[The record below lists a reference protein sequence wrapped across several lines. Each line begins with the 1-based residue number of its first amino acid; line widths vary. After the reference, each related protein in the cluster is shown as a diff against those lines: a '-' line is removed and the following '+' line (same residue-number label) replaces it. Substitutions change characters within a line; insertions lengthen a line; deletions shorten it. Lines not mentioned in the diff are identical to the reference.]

1 MHHPTIPTM
10 INTNRYAALALLAT
24 LAACG
29 TKDDAPA
36 AGGAASNSI
45 AIPTSKAGSDDADLK
60 EINSYR
66 LTMDDVRKFA
76 AIKAKG
82 DKLNLKSKEDS
93 DDGDSKDDESLDGMA
108 RKIDRN
114 PQLKALIESEGM
126 DTRQFAVV
134 MWTFIQAGFIQMA
147 VDQGANLD
155 SLAKA
160 ENVNVENLKFLKAH
174 EKEVAALGLK

>member
-36 AGGAASNSI
+36 AGGAAPNSI

-82 DKLNLKSKEDS
+82 DKLNLKSKD
-93 DDGDSKDDESLDGMA
+93 DDGDSKDDESLDGLA
-108 RKIDRN
+108 RKFERN

-134 MWTFIQAGFIQMA
+134 TWTFIQAGFIQMA
-147 VDQGANLD
+147 VDEGANLD

>member
-1 MHHPTIPTM
+1 M
-10 INTNRYAALALLAT
+10 IDTNRYAALALLAA

-36 AGGAASNSI
+36 AAGSAPNSI
-45 AIPTSKAGSDDADLK
+45 AIPTAKAGSSDEADLK

-66 LTMDDVRKFA
+66 LTMDDVRKYA
-76 AIKAKG
+76 AIKAKA
-82 DKLNLKSKEDS
+82 DKLHLKAKDDDS
-93 DDGDSKDDESLDGMA
+93 DSKDDESLDGLA
-108 RKIDRN
+108 RKLDRS

-134 MWTFIQAGFIQMA
+134 TWTFIQAGFIQMA
-147 VDQGANLD
+147 VDQGASLD

-174 EKEVAALGLK
+174 EKEVAALGLQ

>member
-1 MHHPTIPTM
+1 M
-10 INTNRYAALALLAT
+10 ITTCRYASLALLAT

-29 TKDDAPA
+29 NKDDGPATAGSAP
-36 AGGAASNSI
+36 NSI
-45 AIPTSKAGSDDADLK
+45 AIPAGKAGSDDADLK

-82 DKLNLKSKEDS
+82 DKLNLKSNDDSESRS
-93 DDGDSKDDESLDGMA
+93 DDGDAKDDESLDGLA
-108 RKIDRN
+108 RKFERN
-114 PQLKALIESEGM
+114 PRLKALIESEGM
-126 DTRQFAVV
+126 DTRRFAVV
-134 MWTFIQAGFIQMA
+134 TWTFIQAGFIQMA

-174 EKEVAALGLK
+174 EKEVAALGLR

>member
-1 MHHPTIPTM
+1 M
-10 INTNRYAALALLAT
+10 IKTLRYASLALLAT

-29 TKDDAPA
+29 RKDDAA
-36 AGGAASNSI
+36 VAGSAPNSI
-45 AIPTSKAGSDDADLK
+45 AIPTGKAGSDDADLR
-60 EINSYR
+60 EINDYR

-76 AIKAKG
+76 AIRAKADKMHIKAK
-82 DKLNLKSKEDS
+82 DDARDS
-93 DDGDSKDDESLDGMA
+93 DGDSKDDETLDGMA
-108 RKIDRN
+108 RKFDRD
-114 PQLKALIESEGM
+114 PRIKALIESEGM
-126 DTRQFAVV
+126 DTRHFAVLT
-134 MWTFIQAGFIQMA
+134 WTFIQAGFIQMA

>member
-1 MHHPTIPTM
+1 M
-10 INTNRYAALALLAT
+10 ITTRRYASLALLAT

-36 AGGAASNSI
+36 AAGSAPNSI

-76 AIKAKG
+76 AVKAKG
-82 DKLNLKSKEDS
+82 DKLNLKSN
-93 DDGDSKDDESLDGMA
+93 DDGNDAGDSKDDDSLDGLA
-108 RKIDRN
+108 RKFERN

-134 MWTFIQAGFIQMA
+134 TWTFIQAGFIQMA

>member
-1 MHHPTIPTM
+1 M
-10 INTNRYAALALLAT
+10 INTNRYAALAMLAT

-29 TKDDAPA
+29 TKDDAPMA
-36 AGGAASNSI
+36 AGSAPNSI
-45 AIPTSKAGSDDADLK
+45 AIPTGKASSDDADLK

-76 AIKAKG
+76 AIKAKA
-82 DKLNLKSKEDS
+82 DKLHIKAKDDDS
-93 DDGDSKDDESLDGMA
+93 DAKDDESLDGMA
-108 RKIDRN
+108 RKIDRE
-114 PQLKALIESEGM
+114 PQLKTLIESEGM

-147 VDQGANLD
+147 VDQGASLD

>member
-1 MHHPTIPTM
+1 M
-10 INTNRYAALALLAT
+10 IKTRCYASLVLIAT

-29 TKDDAPA
+29 KKDDAPA
-36 AGGAASNSI
+36 AGSAPNSI
-45 AIPTSKAGSDDADLK
+45 AIPTGKAGSDDADLK

-82 DKLNLKSKEDS
+82 DKLNLKSKDDRN
-93 DDGDSKDDESLDGMA
+93 DDGDSKDDESLDGLA
-108 RKIDRN
+108 RKFERN

-134 MWTFIQAGFIQMA
+134 TWTFIQAGFIQMA
-147 VDQGANLD
+147 VDQGASLD

-174 EKEVAALGLK
+174 EKEVEALGLK